1 MHSFRFLERLIV
13 AQAGSG
19 VKNRAAQF
27 DVWTNRVIKARI
39 DTPALQKI
47 SEVFRAMSRI

>member
-1 MHSFRFLERLIV
+1 MHSFRFPERLIV

-27 DVWTNRVIKARI
+27 DVWTNRVIKHA
-39 DTPALQKI
+39 PALQKI